1 MNVMRTQNNHSRSF
15 SGSGLQQS
23 AKSCTNTVHIPVLLQ
38 EVLAN
43 LDLQKGDTVLDGTL
57 GGGGHASEMASLIG
71 KSGTL
76 IGIDADSAALKRA
89 RHNLEVCTHRAGS
102 PARAGTTTKLPTL
115 HLVQDNFRNL
125 DTVLESLDIKK
136 LEAALFDLGLSSD
149 QLEVSGR
156 GFTFQNDEPLTMTL
170 SDIMTDK
177 DGLEKLT
184 AKEIVNEWQE
194 ENIADIIYGYGGERY
209 SRRIAKGI
217 VEARADAEIATTE
230 QLVEIIKRSVP
241 GHYRHGKTNPATKTF
256 QALRITVNDELG
268 AAKEALG
275 KVLKYLVS
283 GGRVAVI
290 TFHSLEDRLV
300 KRLFREW
307 QAEGLGTII
316 TKRPIAPTK
325 EEIKENRR
333 ARSSKLRVFEKG

>member
-1 MNVMRTQNNHSRSF
+1 MNVMRTQYNHSRSF
-15 SGSGLQQS
+15 SGSGLQQDADS
-23 AKSCTNTVHIPVLLQ
+23 STNTVHIPVLLQ

-43 LDLQKGDTVLDGTL
+43 INIKAGGTVLDGTL
-57 GGGGHASEMASLIG
+57 GGGGHAMHMAQLIS
-71 KSGTL
+71 KSGIL
-76 IGIDADSAALKRA
+76 IGIDADSTALKRA
-89 RHNLEVCTHRAGS
+89 KHHLEVRLLS
-102 PARAGTTTKLPTL
+102 KLPTL

-125 DTVLESLDIKK
+125 DSVLDTLGIAEID
-136 LEAALFDLGLSSD
+136 AALFDLGLSSD

-156 GFTFQNDEPLTMTL
+156 GFTFQGDETLEMTL
-170 SDIMTDK
+170 NDVIGEDT
-177 DGLEKLT
+177 LT

-209 SRRIAKGI
+209 SRRIAKAI
-217 VEARADAEIATTE
+217 IEARGEGEITTTA
-230 QLVEIIKRSVP
+230 QLVDIIKGAVP

-275 KVLKYLVS
+275 KVIKYLS
-283 GGRVAVI
+283 TGGRVAVI

-300 KRLFREW
+300 KRLFRDW

-316 TKRPIAPTK
+316 TKRPIAPSD

-333 ARSSKLRVFEKG
+333 ARSSKLRVFEKS

>member
-15 SGSGLQQS
+15 SGSGSQPKKLPEVGPLEKGSS

-38 EVLAN
+38 EVLEN
-43 LDLQKGDTVLDGTL
+43 LQLKTGDTVLDGTL
-57 GGGGHASEMASLIG
+57 GGGGHATEMAQLIG

-76 IGIDADSAALKRA
+76 IGIDADSVAINRAEEALA
-89 RHNLEVCTHRAGS
+89 STECT
-102 PARAGTTTKLPTL
+102 K

-125 DTVLESLDIKK
+125 DTVLDGLAITNVN
-136 LEAALFDLGLSSD
+136 AALFDLGLSSD
-149 QLEVSGR
+149 QLEISGR
-156 GFTFQNDEPLTMTL
+156 GFTFQNDEALEMTL
-170 SDIMTDK
+170 SDIIGEET
-177 DGLEKLT
+177 LT
-184 AKEIVNEWQE
+184 AKEIVNQWQE

-217 VEARADAEIATTE
+217 VAARAEGEITTTA
-230 QLVEIIKRSVP
+230 QLVDIIKGSVP

-268 AAKEALG
+268 AAREALN
-275 KVLKYLVS
+275 KIITYLEPD
-283 GGRVAVI
+283 GRVAVI

-307 QAEGLGTII
+307 QAEGKGTIV
-316 TKRPIAPTK
+316 TKRPIAPTD

-333 ARSSKLRVFEKG
+333 ARSSKLRVFQKI

>member
-1 MNVMRTQNNHSRSF
+1 MNVMRTQNNCNRSS
-15 SGSGLQQS
+15 SGSGSQQDD
-23 AKSCTNTVHIPVLLQ
+23 SCTTVHIPVLLQ

-43 LDLQKGDTVLDGTL
+43 LRDNLTAQKGATVLDATL
-57 GGGGHASEMASLIG
+57 GGGGHTKAMAKLIG

-76 IGIDADSAALKRA
+76 IGIDADSVALKRSEK
-89 RHNLEVCTHRAGS
+89 NLADLDELGNPMS
-102 PARAGTTTKLPTL
+102 KLPTL

-125 DTVLESLDIKK
+125 DVVLDNLGITKID
-136 LEAALFDLGLSSD
+136 AALFDLGLSSD

-156 GFTFQNDEPLTMTL
+156 GFTFQNDEALEMTL
-170 SDIMTDK
+170 NNIIGEDT
-177 DGLEKLT
+177 LT
-184 AKEIVNEWQE
+184 AKEIINEWQE
-194 ENIADIIYGYGGERY
+194 ESIADIIYGYGGERY

-217 VEARADAEIATTE
+217 IEARAEAEINTTA
-230 QLVEIIKRSVP
+230 QLVDIIKASVP

-275 KVLKYLVS
+275 KILKYLAP

-307 QAEGLGTII
+307 KAEGRGEII
-316 TKRPIAPTK
+316 TKRPIAPSD
-325 EEIKENRR
+325 EEIKTNRR
-333 ARSSKLRVFEKG
+333 SRSSKLRVFEKN

>member
-15 SGSGLQQS
+15 SGSGSQPND
-23 AKSCTNTVHIPVLLQ
+23 SCTTVHIPVLLQ
-38 EVLAN
+38 EVLEN
-43 LDLQKGDTVLDGTL
+43 LQLKSGDTVLDGTL
-57 GGGGHASEMASLIG
+57 GGGGHAAEMAQLIG

-76 IGIDADSAALKRA
+76 IGIDADGVAIKRT
-89 RHNLEVCTHRAGS
+89 RQNLEAELLS
-102 PARAGTTTKLPTL
+102 QLPTL

-125 DTVLESLDIKK
+125 DTVLDSLGIT
-136 LEAALFDLGLSSD
+136 EVNAALFDLGLSSD

-156 GFTFQNDEPLTMTL
+156 GFTFQNDEALEMTL
-170 SDIMTDK
+170 SDIIGEET
-177 DGLEKLT
+177 LT
-184 AKEIVNEWQE
+184 AKEIVNQWQE

-217 VEARADAEIATTE
+217 VAARAEGEIATTA
-230 QLVEIIKRSVP
+230 QLVDIIKGSVP

-268 AAKEALG
+268 AAKEALN
-275 KVLKYLVS
+275 KIIIYLKS

-307 QAEGLGTII
+307 QAEGKGTIV
-316 TKRPIAPTK
+316 TKRPIAPTD
-325 EEIKENRR
+325 EEVKENRR
-333 ARSSKLRVFEKG
+333 ARSSKLRVFQKI